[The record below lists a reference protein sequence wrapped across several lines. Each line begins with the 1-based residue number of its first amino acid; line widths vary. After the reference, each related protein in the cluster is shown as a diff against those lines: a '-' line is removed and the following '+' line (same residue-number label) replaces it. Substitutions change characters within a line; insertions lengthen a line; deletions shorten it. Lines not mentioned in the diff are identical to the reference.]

1 MIYLNV
7 PTYPEHMIEE
17 KYFSL
22 DECLAN
28 SDHFAHHVYSEEWYH
43 ALSAIGGEFHPRY
56 SFDSERAL
64 CAPKSVRTADLDYPL
79 WIVPTGEG
87 NDEIFQEI
95 FFRRFWPTYAD
106 ACIGSLCGC
115 GNHATELEEQNEV
128 YLSWWKEDFI
138 PLFVNTWDK
147 YTKLIKLY
155 KEKENDL
162 LDQVKTSSRSLNTFS
177 DTPQSEADTDLWT
190 DMEHTSTAGK
200 NQQEGATDFSTPIER
215 LDEIRRKLEDIYAD
229 WVLELG
235 RCFIRR
241 PLA

>member
-1 MIYLNV
+1 MN
-7 PTYPEHMIEE
+7 
-17 KYFSL
+17 
-22 DECLAN
+22 
-28 SDHFAHHVYSEEWYH
+28 
-43 ALSAIGGEFHPRY
+43 
-56 SFDSERAL
+56 
-64 CAPKSVRTADLDYPL
+64 
-79 WIVPTGEG
+79 
-87 NDEIFQEI
+87 
-95 FFRRFWPTYAD
+95 
-106 ACIGSLCGC
+106 GS
-115 GNHATELEEQNEV
+115 N
-128 YLSWWKEDFI
+128 
-138 PLFVNTWDK
+138 
-147 YTKLIKLY
+147 